1 MNRKTPASPIVIAAA
16 GLSATEGAALQTL
29 LIALKFRDEP
39 TYWHSLRVGDLARRS
54 SARLG
59 LASDVQQNIL
69 LAGLLHDIG
78 KLALPDHVLH
88 KSGRLTKQERSE
100 VARHP
105 ALSAEILLPFTRFK
119 RAREIILQHHER
131 HDGTGYPA
139 GRRGD
144 EILIESSLLAAADA
158 FDALCHE
165 RPYREPLTVEEAIGW
180 MESEVGRQFRPA
192 AFHALIEEIESEC
205 SRSHDSLV
213 SARQSV

>member
-1 MNRKTPASPIVIAAA
+1 MNRKTPAFPIIIAPA
-16 GLSATEGAALQTL
+16 GLSAAEGAVLQTL
-29 LIALKFRDEP
+29 LTALRFRDEP
-39 TYWHSLRVGDLARRS
+39 TYFHSLRVGDLARRA

-59 LASDVQQNIL
+59 LASDAQQNIL

-78 KLALPDHVLH
+78 KLALPDHVLN
-88 KSGRLTKQERSE
+88 KSGRLTKHERSE
-100 VARHP
+100 IARHP
-105 ALSAEILLPFTRFK
+105 ALSAEILIPFTEFE

-131 HDGTGYPA
+131 HDGSGYPA

-165 RPYREPLTVEEAIGW
+165 RPYREPLTAEEAIGW

-192 AFHALIEEIESEC
+192 AFYALVEELESEGPNL
-205 SRSHDSLV
+205 HDSRIFV
-213 SARQSV
+213 RQPG